1 MSDLKENKNLATDYY
16 RRGVGNMMHTFPIL
30 VIAVGKLGCIGSA
43 TSLQRGT
50 LIETLKKN
58 ADSSPIFSVN
68 TESRELK

>member
-1 MSDLKENKNLATDYY
+1 MSDLKGNKNLATDYY

-50 LIETLKKN
+50 LIETLKKMLTLARYSQLILN
-58 ADSSPIFSVN
+58 P
-68 TESRELK
+68 ES